1 MDLPVRRQREG
12 QQIAVFSWSDTN
24 QAQAGRL
31 HRQPDSC
38 DILPWKRQILVVFRY
53 NSCILHVI
61 NVISRFPQ
69 KEPQDNNQGV

>member
-12 QQIAVFSWSDTN
+12 QHIAVFSWSDTN
-24 QAQAGRL
+24 QAQVGRP
-31 HRQPDSC
+31 HREPDSC
-38 DILPWKRQILVVFRY
+38 DILPWKRQIPVVFRY

-61 NVISRFPQ
+61 NVISRSPQ